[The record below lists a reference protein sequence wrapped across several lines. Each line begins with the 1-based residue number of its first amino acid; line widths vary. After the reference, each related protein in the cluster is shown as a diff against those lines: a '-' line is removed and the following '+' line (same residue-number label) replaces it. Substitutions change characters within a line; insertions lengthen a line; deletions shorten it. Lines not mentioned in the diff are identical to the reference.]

1 MFTVFLPFFFSFFCS
16 WVGRGFAFA
25 LALMSFILATLQ
37 SCPVAV
43 SNQIPFDVFVYDEE
57 QPGLFVM
64 YRNVAPRGG
73 FIKPVWLR
81 MIVWLT
87 CELGTLQSF
96 PAGRR
101 SL

>member
-1 MFTVFLPFFFSFFCS
+1 MFTMFLPFVFSP

-25 LALMSFILATLQ
+25 LALMSFLLATLQ

-64 YRNVAPRGG
+64 YRNVAP
-73 FIKPVWLR
+73 PPSQLR
-81 MIVWLT
+81 
-87 CELGTLQSF
+87 
-96 PAGRR
+96 
-101 SL
+101 